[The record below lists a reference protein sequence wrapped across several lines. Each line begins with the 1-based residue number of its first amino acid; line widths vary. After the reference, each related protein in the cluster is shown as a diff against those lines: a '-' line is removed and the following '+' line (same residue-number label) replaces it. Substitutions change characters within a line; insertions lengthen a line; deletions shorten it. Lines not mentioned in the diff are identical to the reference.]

1 MEARA
6 RKDLGMVSSVLSTGA
21 AVVLPPG
28 IVQAAVAPVIVLEVL
43 FTTVVGSIQSMA
55 APLLALPGRQSAW
68 VPAPEP
74 ALASDAWAAASRATG
89 TRGAEHDT

>member
-1 MEARA
+1 MELKMDDA

-55 APLLALPGRQSAW
+55 APLLALLAAVLYFVWRETRRTT
-68 VPAPEP
+68 PEE
-74 ALASDAWAAASRATG
+74 AAT
-89 TRGAEHDT
+89 